1 MPRIEKTS
9 LAETD
14 VVDIWVYIAQDD
26 RDAATKML
34 RRIEERLDSIAA
46 MPLSAEAVPSLGC
59 EMRRFSVGNYVV
71 YYQPIE
77 DGIRVIRV
85 LHGAREP
92 GQLL

>member
-1 MPRIEKTS
+1 MPRVEKTS

-34 RRIEERLDSIAA
+34 RRIEDRLDSIAA

-59 EMRRFSVGNYVV
+59 EMRRFSVGN
-71 YYQPIE
+71 
-77 DGIRVIRV
+77 
-85 LHGAREP
+85 
-92 GQLL
+92 